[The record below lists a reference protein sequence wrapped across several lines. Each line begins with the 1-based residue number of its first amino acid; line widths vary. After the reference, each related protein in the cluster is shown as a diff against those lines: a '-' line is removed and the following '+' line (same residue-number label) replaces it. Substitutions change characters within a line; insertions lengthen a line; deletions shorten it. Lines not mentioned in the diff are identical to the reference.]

1 MMKMDVK
8 DPFVATLIFSF
19 FIAVGVILGGAIIG
33 GIAAFLVGDPPLTRM
48 WSLAKSLK
56 IWAIVAAIGGT
67 FDTFY
72 NLEKGLFNG
81 ETKFLVK
88 QLLLIISATGGA
100 QTGALI
106 ISWLTQETL

>member
-1 MMKMDVK
+1 MDMK

-19 FIAVGVILGGAIIG
+19 FIAGGVLLGGAIIG
-33 GIAAFLVGDPPLTRM
+33 GIGAFLVGEPPLARM

-100 QTGALI
+100 QTSALI
-106 ISWLTQETL
+106 ISWLTQESL